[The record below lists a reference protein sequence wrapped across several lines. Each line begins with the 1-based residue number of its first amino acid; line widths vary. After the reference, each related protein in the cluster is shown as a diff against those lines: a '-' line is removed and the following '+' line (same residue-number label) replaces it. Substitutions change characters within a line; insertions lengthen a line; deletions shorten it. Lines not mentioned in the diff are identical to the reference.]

1 MKKPYFPLFVDLSEK
16 RILVVGAGKIATRR
30 VESLLDFAGS
40 ITVAAPEATER
51 IRQLSRE
58 KKICWINGIYHKDM
72 TEEADFVLAATDD
85 DVCNTRIVKDCK
97 ARNIPVNACHKKE
110 LCDFYFPG
118 IIRRENLVMGIT
130 SGGQDHQ
137 KIREIREKTER
148 IFEQY

>member
-97 ARNIPVNACHKKE
+97 ALNIPVNACHKKE

-118 IIRRENLVMGIT
+118 IIRRENLVMGFT